1 MLINGQGDKKPRY
14 SKPRFLSWPNSTL
27 LHWPGTRVNSKTHAH
42 SPHNWP
48 TQWLYPTDPLRTQNW
63 KHFRVLSAPFLAEG
77 MGMLC
82 GNWGGER
89 IQSGVTTLFL
99 YRWWLSMQGESVVT
113 AITLLCMRLWGTTL
127 HVGGGRGSVHL
138 LRVMVSK
145 ALPCPPPATVWASW
159 NWPLRYRE
167 PVLATL
173 LTTSHHAL
181 CVRNPFLSYCFVSS
195 TPTEKW
201 GNILFLSLLW
211 PQRALGPNSQP
222 HVVHGGDL
230 KDWVL

>member
-145 ALPCPPPATVWASW
+145 ALPCPPPRHCLS
-159 NWPLRYRE
+159 LME
-167 PVLATL
+167 
-173 LTTSHHAL
+173 LTTE
-181 CVRNPFLSYCFVSS
+181 V
-195 TPTEKW
+195 
-201 GNILFLSLLW
+201 
-211 PQRALGPNSQP
+211 QRASAGHITHYISPRPLCEKSLPKLLFCLLNSY
-222 HVVHGGDL
+222 GKMG
-230 KDWVL
+230 